1 MATDEIIFAGKLV
14 FEYSFFHIAES
25 EVKMAAEMQAL
36 QTAVD
41 KMMSELD
48 VTAVRKFQKKVRF
61 GWATRSVS
69 EVLGGYVTACRRAAC
84 LVV

>member
-1 MATDEIIFAGKLV
+1 
-14 FEYSFFHIAES
+14 
-25 EVKMAAEMQAL
+25 MAAEMQAL

-61 GWATRSVS
+61 GWATRSMS